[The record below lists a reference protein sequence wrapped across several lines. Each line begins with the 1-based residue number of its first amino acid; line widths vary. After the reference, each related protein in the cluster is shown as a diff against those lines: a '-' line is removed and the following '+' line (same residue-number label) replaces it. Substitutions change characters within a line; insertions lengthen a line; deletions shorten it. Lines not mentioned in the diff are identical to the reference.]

1 MLRKFV
7 TQFVFLTNLHIM
19 FSSTKTGHLAH
30 IFATALIGQVAG
42 NELVPPDPDKI
53 ENYGH
58 LIIQALVA
66 IVTIWATVRKA
77 LQRPENVV
85 KAPVVGVVAAPAAP
99 TAAEPEVTAGTDVAE

>member
-1 MLRKFV
+1 
-7 TQFVFLTNLHIM
+7 M

-30 IFATALIGQVAG
+30 ILATALVGQVAS

-77 LQRPENVV
+77 LQKPENVV
-85 KAPVVGVVAAPAAP
+85 KAPVVGVVAAPAAVEP
-99 TAAEPEVTAGTDVAE
+99 TISTGTDVTE